1 MSSKDSP
8 SGRGNEKLFSQAMA
22 QGPKPTQEDRLLNQ
36 RIEIDGVANGYGQ
49 LLGVMDG
56 HGGDKV
62 SDLLCR
68 NLPILFSEFLVKN
81 KGDVSEAI
89 AAAIKTLHQMT
100 INESP
105 GSTLSMAYIPEGELD
120 VHVAALGDSLI
131 LVARSDGSDML
142 GPIHNAEHHEEDRE
156 EAVRRGGTYAKG
168 YIRIPNGERT
178 MGLQP
183 TRAFGDCEFRD
194 LLNREPSIQHISL
207 DERTYV
213 LLATDGLLNGK
224 MELAPQVQQIMFYLR
239 DGSNAEN
246 FVEHTDKG
254 MITKDNVAVVI
265 YTPDENRDSIRCG
278 DGEMIGE
285 LNNMLDAWEQ
295 VRFFHKITDYFSGVK
310 LKNIHAHVSVDDRGH
325 GILLL
330 GEKGA
335 GKSKLS
341 IEMLKRRENYRFVC
355 DDKVIVTMIDKR
367 LFAAAHPAFREKGIL
382 FRPKGTPANGEART
396 FHHIGSNQI
405 QKGFVRIRNVVEISL
420 NREEGARGDVQVIP
434 SSEVFRLFRERLS
447 IPGDQLPGRPALNQL
462 DLFNLRLPADENE
475 RYADADQLLDRL
487 LDLIERG
494 RGYAHY
500 EMAEAPTT
508 DEHWKKLH

>member
-1 MSSKDSP
+1 MSSEDSHP
-8 SGRGNEKLFSQAMA
+8 GRGKKKFFSDAMA

-36 RIEIDGVANGYGQ
+36 RIEIDGVSNGYGQ
-49 LLGVMDG
+49 LLAVMDG

-68 NLPILFSEFLVKN
+68 NLPILFSEFLVKE

-89 AAAIKTLHQMT
+89 SKAIETLHQMT

-105 GSTLSMAYIPEGELD
+105 GSTLAMAYIPEGELD

-142 GPIHNAEHHEEDRE
+142 GPIHNAEQHQEDRE

-168 YIRIPNGERT
+168 YIRIPFGERT

-213 LLATDGLLNGK
+213 LLATDGLLDSQL
-224 MELAPQVQQIMFYLR
+224 ELTSQVQQTMYHLR
-239 DGSNAEN
+239 DGSSAEN
-246 FVEHTDKG
+246 FVKHTDGG
-254 MITKDNVAVVI
+254 MRTKDNVAVVI
-265 YTPDENRDSIRCG
+265 YTPDEKRDSIRCA

-325 GILLL
+325 GIMLL

-355 DDKVIVTMIDKR
+355 DDKVIVSMIDKR
-367 LFAAAHPAFREKGIL
+367 IFAAAHPAFREKGIL
-382 FRPKGTPANGEART
+382 FRPKGTPADGDART
-396 FHHIGSNQI
+396 FHHIESKQL
-405 QKGFVRIRNVVEISL
+405 QKGFVRIRNIVEISL
-420 NREEGARGDVQVIP
+420 NHEEGARGDVRVMP
-434 SSEVFRLFRERLS
+434 TTDVFRLFRERLS
-447 IPGDQLPGRPALNQL
+447 IPGDELPGRPALDQL
-462 DLFNLRLPADENE
+462 SLFNLRLPADENE
-475 RYADADQLLDRL
+475 RYADADELLDRL

-508 DEHWKKLH
+508 DEDWKKMH